1 MTSKIRSSAVKS
13 VIIAVLKKP
22 SLWPIAL
29 KQLWRIRKSNWYT
42 RPPFLPVPA
51 KSYIDFRIHTAYG
64 SNKDFSRL
72 ALDVVTYLDWCRD
85 WPSRK

>member
-1 MTSKIRSSAVKS
+1 MTSKIRTSAFKS

-42 RPPFLPVPA
+42 KPPFLPVPEN
-51 KSYIDFRIHTAYG
+51 SYIDFRIHTAYG
-64 SNKDFSRL
+64 SSEDLSRL
-72 ALDVVTYLDWCRD
+72 AIDVVTYLDWCRD